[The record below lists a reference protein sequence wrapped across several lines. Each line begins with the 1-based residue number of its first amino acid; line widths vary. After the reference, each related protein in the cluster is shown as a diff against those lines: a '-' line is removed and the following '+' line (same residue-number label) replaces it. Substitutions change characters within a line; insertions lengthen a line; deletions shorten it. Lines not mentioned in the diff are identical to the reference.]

1 MFCYYRRPVYL
12 KRSSRVLFQIL
23 SSKLNYFIRKNDLQ
37 AFIYKRLDLLGQH
50 YCLKLDVQ
58 LWTSYLN
65 IGLEKH
71 QWAVSYC
78 MK

>member
-1 MFCYYRRPVYL
+1 MYL

-23 SSKLNYFIRKNDLQ
+23 SSKLNYFTRKNDLK
-37 AFIYKRLDLLGQH
+37 AFIHKRLDLLGQH
-50 YCLKLDVQ
+50 YCLELDLQ

-71 QWAVSYC
+71 QWPVSC
-78 MK
+78 CII